1 LPKNPKTVID
11 VGILKKKISGVQGSL
26 TWAQHQ
32 RAVKCVTSL
41 EEGGSSG
48 QMSPLPPCFQRNAPS
63 VEKFGE
69 EVLDTVAS
77 WVKSKFVS
85 GPFDQPPLPKFRVN
99 PLMAIDQGDKVRIVL
114 NVSSPKGLSF
124 NDNIDQ
130 STVERVNMTSARNV
144 AYLVHDAGRNAVMSK
159 IDKRDAYKLV
169 PAPIADLRLQG
180 FALLGKYFVE
190 TQQIFGSQK
199 AVENFDRLGNTVH
212 RISVIESG
220 INPGWVPRQLDD
232 VICIS
237 PAKSDLCKDFSDV
250 FRKNCSD
257 LKIPLASDCP
267 RFEKAFYCSTFGK
280 ILGIF
285 FDTTTLS
292 WKLPAD
298 KVQKTLQAISA
309 ASESEN
315 VDLLQMQTLMGRL
328 NDVSLMCPFLNGFKR
343 PLNDWLSY
351 LQASGKPTSL
361 PKQAKLDLL
370 VWVGFL
376 TDPDKWN
383 PIHPRPSG
391 PPPPQKRIYN
401 RCCRFWVLRH
411 RQDRLWCGGHR

>member
-11 VGILKKKISGVQGSL
+11 VGILKEKISGVQGSM

-32 RAVKCVTSL
+32 RALKCVTSL

-99 PLMAIDQGDKVRIVL
+99 PLMAIDQGDKVRIML

-130 STVERVNMTSARNV
+130 STVEKVNMTSTRNV
-144 AYLVHDAGRNAVMSK
+144 AYIVHDAGRNAVMSK

-190 TQQIFGSQK
+190 HNRF
-199 AVENFDRLGNTVH
+199 
-212 RISVIESG
+212 SG
-220 INPGWVPRQLDD
+220 
-232 VICIS
+232 
-237 PAKSDLCKDFSDV
+237 A
-250 FRKNCSD
+250 RK
-257 LKIPLASDCP
+257 PL
-267 RFEKAFYCSTFGK
+267 
-280 ILGIF
+280 
-285 FDTTTLS
+285 
-292 WKLPAD
+292 
-298 KVQKTLQAISA
+298 KTL
-309 ASESEN
+309 
-315 VDLLQMQTLMGRL
+315 TG
-328 NDVSLMCPFLNGFKR
+328 
-343 PLNDWLSY
+343 
-351 LQASGKPTSL
+351 
-361 PKQAKLDLL
+361 
-370 VWVGFL
+370 
-376 TDPDKWN
+376 
-383 PIHPRPSG
+383 
-391 PPPPQKRIYN
+391 
-401 RCCRFWVLRH
+401 
-411 RQDRLWCGGHR
+411 